1 MLKMLNAMLL
11 NKVSCCALLL
21 LYMDAVSIFLPV
33 TFAILGEKTTVMS
46 PEVFVTAGVPC
57 CRYYYIDFYY

>member
-1 MLKMLNAMLL
+1 MLCFVVVVVLQN
-11 NKVSCCALLL
+11 